1 MNCSLHAGAAA
12 AARAACVSLR
22 SSVSSNSMAY
32 MPQGRID
39 RRPGSF
45 ASSAAMF
52 GSTSTR
58 RMARYATDATG
69 RSDAIGR
76 SLARCTSLNFWFCQP
91 PIVARVLVVALCAL
105 RLRFH
110 SYRCRYRVAK
120 KEPIAKCSWLLAKCS
135 WLMKENLLCRE
146 HRRYVSFSW
155 GLHGRLHM
163 RGGSK
168 MRESASEP
176 CSGCLSG
183 FR

>member
-1 MNCSLHAGAAA
+1 MDCSLHAGAAA

-22 SSVSSNSMAY
+22 SSVFVKQYGIYATGPNRSEA
-32 MPQGRID
+32 
-39 RRPGSF
+39 PGSF

-58 RMARYATDATG
+58 RMARCATDAKG
-69 RSDAIGR
+69 CSDAIGR

-91 PIVARVLVVALCAL
+91 PIVARVLVVALCAM

-110 SYRCRYRVAK
+110 SYRCRHRVAK
-120 KEPIAKCSWLLAKCS
+120 NEPIAKCSWSLAKCS

-146 HRRYVSFSW
+146 HRRCVSFSW

-176 CSGCLSG
+176 CSAA
-183 FR
+183 